1 MGKEKNDS
9 SWETLKKV
17 WQIIDAYRLLL
28 VGSLVLAGA
37 SVALQLYVPI
47 LFGQAIDG
55 IAGPGKVDFAL
66 VKGYTFQILV
76 LVVLSSLAT
85 WAMNLIN
92 NKLAFNT
99 VRDIRSRAIRQR
111 RSRRRTSL
119 SHPNKMICR
128 CPIPESRGLQRPG
141 PHRIHLAQ
149 KGQREGKPE

>member
-1 MGKEKNDS
+1 MIPSIRAAGTRNWHRERRKPDGQGKERFQLGNS
-9 SWETLKKV
+9 EKV

-47 LFGQAIDG
+47 LFGRAIDG
-55 IAGPGKVDFAL
+55 IAGPGKVDIAL

-99 VRDIRSRAIRQR
+99 VRDIRSRAIRQIQQLPLP
-111 RSRRRTSL
+111 SWTATA
-119 SHPNKMICR
+119 
-128 CPIPESRGLQRPG
+128 PG
-141 PHRIHLAQ
+141 TWSS
-149 KGQREGKPE
+149 G